1 MLPTAQDMFQSIPG
15 LITLWWGDQEM
26 RTAISCT
33 ECSEGDNLIREAPQ
47 KHRLFVQLSF
57 EKQQWQVGKGRR
69 ALAAL

>member
-1 MLPTAQDMFQSIPG
+1 
-15 LITLWWGDQEM
+15 M